1 MFWELRYAASGSIWG
16 ARSITTV
23 LLLSNITRNIWIW
36 RGVNFFLRR
45 KFAEKLQ
52 EEQKKKLPICWFS
65 SCCRVQNLFIFAWE
79 FNTRHLNIGDYLAL
93 SPSSDG
99 RRRHLCGLSSN
110 CSHFWRQ
117 ALYPIKLTQD
127 QQTQGVLPEVEWEA
141 DIRRR
146 QRFRFSFSTRP
157 NSQHSARY
165 RSDTLEVSVLEGS
178 DANFASLFQFR

>member
-93 SPSSDG
+93 SPLKMGGGDICADFPRIAATFDAKRCIRSSWH
-99 RRRHLCGLSSN
+99 RTSKPKEYYLKSN
-110 CSHFWRQ
+110 G
-117 ALYPIKLTQD
+117 KLIS
-127 QQTQGVLPEVEWEA
+127 A
-141 DIRRR
+141 DDSAFD
-146 QRFRFSFSTRP
+146 FRFPQDRTPSIL
-157 NSQHSARY
+157 H
-165 RSDTLEVSVLEGS
+165 DT
-178 DANFASLFQFR
+178 DRTP